1 MPQEVADGGAPC
13 PSAMIHV
20 RAGLSGCLSE
30 SAQAVGAAYSQFLR
44 ALVQILRESLPF
56 LHPGAAG
63 GAAAEA
69 RQRLALAALKACT
82 LDHGAFADHAVLD
95 ASGLLPTLEGYLAV
109 PDPTLRAAVW
119 ALLESLLDRAG
130 PEPAAAALAAHH
142 HDADAAERFHGQL
155 LGLMFRLLGRT
166 AGAGSAGGGRS
177 VAASDTRWALSR
189 ATVGP
194 VIPYARLTLGTTF
207 AFWLFRPA
215 AASGSGPGGREQA
228 GRQPKLLKPGDRIV
242 RGPDWCDGEENG
254 WVGAVGTVR
263 MMETPTAVIVE
274 WDGMREDQFIY
285 RYAFIC
291 LFWTLV
297 GMGWSCDDLST
308 QNAPSYSRARNRW
321 GAVVDGRKVYD
332 LEIVRDQGAGGLLLF
347 KGTES
352 LAGAATTT
360 TTPADGEQE
369 DDAPA
374 EPWSALGL
382 SLTETFRLLFRT
394 CTAGEGLRAP
404 TTFAVLTNRPLPC
417 GEWVHVACDISQ
429 VGD

>member
-1 MPQEVADGGAPC
+1 
-13 PSAMIHV
+13 MIHV

-30 SAQAVGAAYSQFLR
+30 SAQALGNAYSQFLR
-44 ALVQILRESLPF
+44 ALMQILRESLPF
-56 LHPGAAG
+56 LQP

-130 PEPAAAALAAHH
+130 PEPAAALAAHH
-142 HDADAAERFHGQL
+142 HDADAAGSFHSQL
-155 LGLMFRLLGRT
+155 LGLVFRLLGRT
-166 AGAGSAGGGRS
+166 AGAGSAGSGRS
-177 VAASDTRWALSR
+177 VAALDTRWALSR

-194 VIPYARLTLGTTF
+194 VIPYTRLTLGTTF
-207 AFWLFRPA
+207 AFWLFRPGP
-215 AASGSGPGGREQA
+215 ASAGGPGGREQA
-228 GRQPKLLKPGDRIV
+228 GHQPKLLKPGDRIV

-297 GMGWSCDDLST
+297 GIGWSCDHLPT
-308 QNAPSYSRARNRW
+308 QMPPPIHAHTTGGVPWWTGARCTTSRLCATKAPGGCSSSRARKASRALPQPPRRPPIVSRRTTRPRSPGRRW
-321 GAVVDGRKVYD
+321 
-332 LEIVRDQGAGGLLLF
+332 
-347 KGTES
+347 
-352 LAGAATTT
+352 
-360 TTPADGEQE
+360 
-369 DDAPA
+369 
-374 EPWSALGL
+374 
-382 SLTETFRLLFRT
+382 
-394 CTAGEGLRAP
+394 
-404 TTFAVLTNRPLPC
+404 
-417 GEWVHVACDISQ
+417 ACP
-429 VGD
+429 